1 MTATPRHNALSRLR
15 QRADRDVEAVGNT
28 VHRWSYQE
36 IDALTLALA
45 AGRPLL
51 VRGEPGT
58 GKTQLAHAAALALG
72 WQLQA
77 MAVNARTE
85 PQDLVY
91 RFDAVQRLAD
101 AQSPGHQLQ
110 AERYWEP
117 GPLWKACAWRH
128 ARRYGLWRAEAED
141 KHPEPVGH
149 VVLIDEVDKADAD
162 LPNSLLELLGQRRLE
177 IPALG
182 QAFDLNPDAQPLVI
196 FTTNDERQLPSA
208 FVRRCVVLNQ
218 AAGSDY
224 QAWLCQRGDAHFGKD
239 APPGR
244 PQLPAKLMRSA
255 AARLVTDRQ
264 RAHAAGVQKPGL
276 AEFID
281 LLGALHELAPQDE
294 TEQWALLRK
303 LNAYAFLKSGDVEN
317 QALLSQD
324 RPFDEP
330 AQGADQAGAA

>member
-1 MTATPRHNALSRLR
+1 MTPSPRQSALARLR
-15 QRADRDVEAVGNT
+15 LRADQQVESVGAT
-28 VHRWSYQE
+28 VHQWSARE

-58 GKTQLAHAAALALG
+58 GKTQLAYAAAQAMG
-72 WQLQA
+72 WALQA

-101 AQSPGHQLQ
+101 AQSASHVLD
-110 AERYWEP
+110 ETRYWEP
-117 GPLWKACAWRH
+117 GPLWKACAWEH
-128 ARRYGLWRAEAED
+128 ARQYGVWRAEAVSQ
-141 KHPEPVGH
+141 PMGH

-177 IPALG
+177 IAALG
-182 QAFDLNPDAQPLVI
+182 KAFDLAPDSQPLVI
-196 FTTNDERQLPSA
+196 FTTNDERQLPPA

-218 AAGSDY
+218 SAGSDY
-224 QAWLCQRGDAHFGKD
+224 TAWLCQRGEAHFGKQ
-239 APPGR
+239 APAGR
-244 PQLPAKLMRSA
+244 PQLPPDLMRA
-255 AARLVTDRQ
+255 AAERLALDRQ
-264 RAHAAGVQKPGL
+264 RALGANAQKPGL

-281 LLGALHELAPQDE
+281 LLSALHELAPQDAAQ
-294 TEQWALLRK
+294 QWALLRK
-303 LNAYAFLKSGDVEN
+303 LNAYAFLKAGDVDGVPTLN
-317 QALLSQD
+317 QD

-330 AQGADQAGAA
+330 VQPAGPTGAG

>member
-1 MTATPRHNALSRLR
+1 MTATPRHIALSKLR
-15 QRADRDVEAVGNT
+15 QLVDRQVCQVGST

-85 PQDLVY
+85 PQDLIY

-101 AQSPGHQLQ
+101 AQSRRHRLQ

-117 GPLWKACAWRH
+117 GPLWKACAWQH
-128 ARRYGLWRAEAED
+128 ARRHGLWRSQPDAD
-141 KHPEPVGH
+141 HPEPAGH

-182 QAFDLNPDAQPLVI
+182 QAFDLNPDALPLVI
-196 FTTNDERQLPSA
+196 FTTNDERQLPAA

-218 AAGSDY
+218 AAGDDY
-224 QAWLCQRGDAHFGKD
+224 AVWLCQRGDAHFGQT

-244 PQLPAKLMRSA
+244 PQLPAELMRSA
-255 AARLVTDRQ
+255 AARLVIDRQ

-294 TEQWALLRK
+294 AAQWALLRK
-303 LNAYAFLKSGDVEN
+303 LNAYVFLKSGDVGN
-317 QALLSQD
+317 LLGQD
-324 RPFDEP
+324 RPFDEAAP
-330 AQGADQAGAA
+330 RGDPAGAA